1 MENRDWLGEF
11 LRRRREALTPVEAG
25 LPSLTR
31 RRTPGL
37 RREEVAALAN
47 VSATYYERLEQAR
60 GPRPSA
66 TVLDGIAAALR
77 LTDTEKAHLF
87 RLAGHTAPARWE
99 PQPEP
104 VDPGLAYLLGAIS
117 GTTPAFVT
125 DDLGTVLAQNWLNV
139 TLFGQFAD
147 RPGMEANL
155 VWHWFTSPSWRHRL
169 DPPEQQEQTGMAY
182 VSDLRAVIAQ
192 RGQDRTASE
201 LVEQLCGASSEFR
214 AMWGRHTVAMLH
226 CSTKVVHDER
236 VGRLD
241 LDCEIVTGATTR
253 QRMLTLQPVA
263 GTPTAQRIAALHTYR
278 VSPHN
283 QDVVAA
289 AGLS

>member
-1 MENRDWLGEF
+1 MEDRDWLGEF
-11 LRRRREALTPVEAG
+11 LRRRREALSPVEAG
-25 LPSLTR
+25 FPSLRR

-47 VSATYYERLEQAR
+47 VSSTYYERLERAR

-66 TVLDGIAAALR
+66 AVLSGIAAALR
-77 LTDTEKAHLF
+77 LSETEKAHLF
-87 RLAGHTAPARWE
+87 RLAGHLAPPWD

-104 VDPGLAYLLGAIS
+104 VDPGLAYLLTAIS

-147 RPGMEANL
+147 RPGIEANL
-155 VWHWFTSPSWRHRL
+155 VWHWFTSPSWRDRL

-182 VSDLRAVIAQ
+182 VSDLRAVTAQ
-192 RGQDRTASE
+192 RGRDRTAGD
-201 LVEQLCGASSEFR
+201 LVERLGEASAEFR
-214 AMWGRHTVAMLH
+214 AMWGRHTVATPH

-263 GTPTAQRIAALHTYR
+263 GTPTAERIAALRAHR
-278 VSPHN
+278 APAHDH
-283 QDVVAA
+283 DVLL
-289 AGLS
+289 GPGNR